1 MRRLFCVAVLLV
13 LCAFGGRAEVA
24 PGDAADVPAAVDA
37 AATEAPA
44 DFAETDAPYDGEWLP
59 FEDGFRLYLPRGWAP
74 VALSEAQRDA
84 GLFYRAG
91 SGDGMMGLAVG
102 YMRAGSLATVDE
114 LARDFEAVGYESVTQ
129 QNLNGIPAIG
139 FERPRDGYRGVAF
152 FHPVY
157 PDYVLYVYVSPLG
170 PRVAEADRI
179 GRALLASI
187 GPIGVP
193 SERLKNN

>member
-1 MRRLFCVAVLLV
+1 MKKLFCVAVLLA
-13 LCAFGGRAEVA
+13 LCAFGGRAETV
-24 PGDAADVPAAVDA
+24 PGDVADVPAAVDP

-44 DFAETDAPYDGEWLP
+44 GFAEADAPYDGAWLP

-74 VALSEAQRDA
+74 VALSEAQQDA

-91 SGDGMMGLAVG
+91 SGDGTMGLAVG

-114 LARDFEAVGYESVTQ
+114 LARDFEAVGYASVTQ
-129 QNLNGIPAIG
+129 QSLNGIPAIG

-157 PDYVLYVYVSPLG
+157 PDYVLYVYVSPLA
-170 PRVAEADRI
+170 PRDSEADRI

-193 SERLKNN
+193 SGR